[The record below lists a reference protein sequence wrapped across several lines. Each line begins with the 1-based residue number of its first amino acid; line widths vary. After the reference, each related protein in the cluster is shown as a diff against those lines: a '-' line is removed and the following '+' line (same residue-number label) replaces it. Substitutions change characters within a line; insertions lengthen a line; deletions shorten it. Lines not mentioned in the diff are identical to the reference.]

1 MLSSYCIT
9 VFLIDVCANII
20 YASKSNELSEEEAFL
35 AQMKAI
41 PPTIYENFNNFV
53 NDDSAYEQYQ
63 KRSTTEMSEGESQRD
78 IRSPLGTMR
87 FGKRSPLGTMRFGKR
102 NPLGTMR
109 FGKRSPLGTMRF
121 GKRDLSQYDFIKRN
135 PLGTMR
141 FGKRSAFVDF

>member
-9 VFLIDVCANII
+9 VLIIAVCANII
-20 YASKSNELSEEEAFL
+20 NASKSNELSEEEAFL

-41 PPTIYENFNNFV
+41 PPTVFETYNNYV
-53 NDDSAYEQYQ
+53 NDDSSYEQLQ
-63 KRSTTEMSEGESQRD
+63 KRSTTEMSEGEAQRD

-87 FGKRSPLGTMRFGKR
+87 FGKRSPLGTTRFGKR

-121 GKRDLSQYDFIKRN
+121 GKRDLTQYDFIKRN

>member
-1 MLSSYCIT
+1 MLSSYCIPLFI
-9 VFLIDVCANII
+9 VIVWANII
-20 YASKSNELSEEEAFL
+20 YATKSSNELSEEEAFL

-41 PPTIYENFNNFV
+41 PPTILEAYNFE
-53 NDDSAYEQYQ
+53 DDSSYDQYQ
-63 KRSTTEMSEGESQRD
+63 KRSTTAEMTEGEAQRD

-121 GKRDLSQYDFIKRN
+121 GKRDVNQFERN

-141 FGKRSAFVDF
+141 FGKRSAFVNF